1 MALTEQQQQQLEA
14 LAAAYAAAQ
23 ARVET
28 RLLERLRKLIDR
40 LFGLEWFNKTAE
52 KAVRRQMAEVV
63 RDAQEVIADLT
74 GGYLDDVFDLM
85 DIRVPR
91 SAIDKAVVLPKQL
104 RKVDPDTQWRRP
116 GSAARFAK
124 MKGIDDL
131 EAQIVAQERAEEMAR
146 MDLQLAA
153 QEAERQ
159 KYNLAADETLVGHRR
174 VLRPEMS
181 ESGPCGLCIVAAT
194 RIYKVGELK
203 PLHGGCCCGSMPVT
217 IAADP
222 ALRMNKDD
230 FEVWMERGEDAEKE
244 LQKVGVTRDRLNSW
258 YAAAG
263 GTDREGLQRIRVR
276 TASHGEIGP
285 VLVNNKYAFRDPE
298 ATRKRA
304 EKKRD
309 PDEMW
314 AIQDRLVKKFEQM
327 LAAGNK
333 DVAGSLEF
341 HRRERDRWAKK
352 RSTAA

>member
-1 MALTEQQQQQLEA
+1 MALSEEQQKELEA

-23 ARVET
+23 ARIEA
-28 RLLERLRKLIDR
+28 RLLERIRKLLGR
-40 LFGLEWFNKTAE
+40 LFGLEWFNENAE
-52 KAVRRQMAEVV
+52 KPVRRQIMRAVE
-63 RDAQEVIADLT
+63 DAQEVVADLT
-74 GGYLDDVFDLM
+74 GGYLDDVFEVM
-85 DIRVPR
+85 SIRVPR
-91 SAIDKAVVLPKQL
+91 SARDKAVTLPKQL
-104 RKVDPDTQWRRP
+104 RTVDRETEWRRP
-116 GSAARFAK
+116 GTQARFAK
-124 MKGIDDL
+124 IKGLDDL
-131 EAQIVAQERAEEMAR
+131 EAQLAAEERAEELAR

-159 KYNLAADETLVGHRR
+159 KYNLTDDETLIGHRR
-174 VLRPEMS
+174 VLRPELS
-181 ESGPCGLCIVAAT
+181 ETGPCGLCIVAAT
-194 RIYKVGELK
+194 RIYKKGELK

-230 FEVWMERGEDAEKE
+230 FEVWMERGADADKE
-244 LQKVGVTRDRLNSW
+244 LQKVGVTRERLMSW

-314 AIQDRLVKKFEQM
+314 AMQDRLVKKFERE

-352 RSTAA
+352 RAA